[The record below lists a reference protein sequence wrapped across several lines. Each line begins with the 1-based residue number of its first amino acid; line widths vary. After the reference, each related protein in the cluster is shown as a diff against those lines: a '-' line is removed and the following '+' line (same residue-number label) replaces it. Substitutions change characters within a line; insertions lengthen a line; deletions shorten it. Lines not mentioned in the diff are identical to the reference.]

1 MTEGRGMT
9 KTKTITFE
17 NGYRRLQEIADEVNR
32 AEIPVDRM
40 GDLFAEGKGLE
51 KALTDHLAAQKAR
64 IEQIERGEEVQTFR
78 IATESANGNGN
89 GNSAE
94 SSEDVPF

>member
-1 MTEGRGMT
+1 MTEPRA
-9 KTKTITFE
+9 ITFE
-17 NGYRRLQEIADEVNR
+17 KGYLRLQEIAEEVNR
-32 AEIPVDRM
+32 TEVPVDRM

-78 IATESANGNGN
+78 ITGEPDGENG
-89 GNSAE
+89 
-94 SSEDVPF
+94 SSGDDLPF

>member
-1 MTEGRGMT
+1 MTEGRGMTET

-78 IATESANGNGN
+78 IATESATGRD
-89 GNSAE
+89 
-94 SSEDVPF
+94 ED

>member
-1 MTEGRGMT
+1 MTEGRGMTKT

-78 IATESANGNGN
+78 IATASANGN
-89 GNSAE
+89 E
-94 SSEDVPF
+94 SGKEDDLSL

>member
-1 MTEGRGMT
+1 MTEGSGMT

-78 IATESANGNGN
+78 IATEKSANGNGS
-89 GNSAE
+89 GSGG
-94 SSEDVPF
+94 D